1 VYIAPTLTGGNLPP
15 KKTGRKKSGIK
26 AHRQSIQRNLR
37 NKAVKSA
44 IKTWIKKV
52 ESASQP
58 GEAKTALTKAFSV
71 VDKAAKRKVIHR
83 NQASRIKARLGRLV
97 SKLEPAKPA

>member
-1 VYIAPTLTGGNLPP
+1 MPP
-15 KKTGRKKSGIK
+15 KKTGRKKSAIK

-37 NKAVKSA
+37 NKAVKSEL
-44 IKTWIKKV
+44 KTWVRKV
-52 ESASQP
+52 ETAGQP

-97 SKLEPAKPA
+97 SKLQPAKSA